1 MPTKPATS
9 SLEQCSPA
17 QLKTL
22 LDLGTR
28 ATSEG
33 DALVRGAEEAGD
45 LAGLLTELCAGRAE
59 SGALLLDTVGD
70 PATPIDVLRGIKEL
84 AKQLVDGAASEDHRI
99 AATLLYHAAVAAAAA
114 RHGVSLSSAPLAE
127 RVDLYA
133 ELAVVLGDT
142 PLGTVFHEAL
152 AIDLR

>member
-84 AKQLVDGAASEDHRI
+84 ANSWSTGRPRRTIASRPPSSTTPPSRPPRR
-99 AATLLYHAAVAAAAA
+99 ATACPSPGPA
-114 RHGVSLSSAPLAE
+114 RRACGPVRRAGRRP
-127 RVDLYA
+127 R
-133 ELAVVLGDT
+133 GCT